1 MIDIVCA
8 YDHLFLRIMICT
20 VSKEQLSLKVQF
32 FNNFMTDKPELTDSK
47 F

>member
-1 MIDIVCA
+1 MIDIVCT
-8 YDHLFLRIMICT
+8 YDHLILRIMICN
-20 VSKEQLSLKVQF
+20 VNKEQLPLKVQF